1 MVVVVVVAMVAA
13 EKDEEEELL
22 LLLLLLLLFPFL
34 LLYVWN
40 SGHWTQLILQMQI
53 NLRLTET
60 N

>member
-1 MVVVVVVAMVAA
+1 MVVVVAV
-13 EKDEEEELL
+13 EKEEKEELL
-22 LLLLLLLLFPFL
+22 LLLFLFL

-40 SGHWTQLILQMQI
+40 SGHWTQLILKMQI

>member
-1 MVVVVVVAMVAA
+1 VVVVVAV
-13 EKDEEEELL
+13 EKEEKEELL
-22 LLLLLLLLFPFL
+22 LLLFLFL

-40 SGHWTQLILQMQI
+40 SGHWTQLILKMQI

>member
-1 MVVVVVVAMVAA
+1 MVVVVTAA
-13 EKDEEEELL
+13 EKKEKEELL
-22 LLLLLLLLFPFL
+22 LLLLFLFL

-40 SGHWTQLILQMQI
+40 SGHWTQLILKMQI